1 MSKKTVRQLAE
12 IVKIPLDRLL
22 VQLKEAGLP
31 ATKPEDEISED
42 EKAKLL
48 AHLRQRHG
56 NTDAENSP
64 NRVVLKRR
72 KVSELKQASVPG
84 TATKTISVE
93 VRKEKTYIKREQ
105 PVVKTS
111 VVKTTPTVVEAV
123 IEKIVVVETPT
134 VEISMPAVEV
144 SKIVEVETAPIVKIA
159 AVAADKPHK
168 EHRPKK
174 PVIVDDFELEEPE
187 VVLEAKFAVAIKD
200 DKKSKSDKPAKPKE
214 IDEARKQQLEKEQRL
229 EDSINRTAERVR
241 ANAAAKLNPPA
252 QRPRHANSGT
262 PNNNNASRT
271 NNNGNNNGNTN
282 TPRPNNGNNTPRTN
296 NNAPRPAN
304 NSAVAPSANTVTP
317 RPANTNAPARVNA
330 PPRGTNNAPP
340 RGNNNAG
347 VRGNNNA
354 GGGAGSSA
362 NSNRGNN
369 DSGRENNNRNK
380 KKGKGAKQ
388 PSRNVIQNDSKHQFE
403 MPVAQMVY
411 EVTVPEMISVADL
424 ANKMNVKAALAI
436 KHLMKLGIMA
446 TINQTIDQDTAAIL
460 VEDMG
465 HTPIMQSD
473 DDFEREMLA
482 EVTEDDTHPELPRA
496 PIVTIMGHVDHGK
509 TSLLDYIRKTRVA
522 AGEAGGI
529 TQHIGAYQVKTD
541 HGSVT
546 FLDTPGHA
554 AFTAMRARGADVT
567 DVVIIV
573 VAADDGVMPQ
583 TKEAVEHARAAKVP
597 IIVALNK
604 MDKPG
609 ANPDKVMQELSVLN
623 VLAEEWGGDV
633 QFLKISAK
641 TGEGVDDLIESLIVQ
656 TEILELKAPVAGA
669 ASGIVI
675 ESRLDRG
682 RGAVATILVQRGT
695 LENGQMVLC
704 GHEYGRVRA
713 MFNENGKAIKTAG
726 PCEPVEILGL
736 SGTPN
741 AGDEFLVVQNERVA
755 KELAKHREDR
765 KRLKRHAEQ
774 ATSLEDVFNRMK
786 AGEQASLN
794 LVLKTDVQGSLE
806 ALRSSLLELSNDEVE
821 VKVVYGGVGGI
832 NEGDVNLALASGAIL
847 MGFNVRA
854 DATSR
859 RMIEERGVDLHYY
872 SIIYEAI
879 DEVKKSISGMLAPE
893 IKEQFMG
900 LAEVRSVFKSPK
912 LGAIAGCMVL
922 DGTVKRNLPIR
933 VLRDNVVVYEGVLE
947 SLRHYKD
954 DVAEVKM
961 GMECGIGVKNYND
974 VRAGD
979 QIEVFERI
987 EVRREL

>member
-1 MSKKTVRQLAE
+1 MSKKTVRQLAD
-12 IVKIPLDRLL
+12 IVKIPLERLL
-22 VQLKEAGLP
+22 VQLKEAGVN
-31 ATKPEDEISED
+31 ATKAEDEISED
-42 EKAKLL
+42 EKTKLL
-48 AHLRQRHG
+48 AHLRSRHG
-56 NTDAENSP
+56 KASSDTENTP
-64 NRVVLKRR
+64 NRVTLKRR
-72 KVSELKQASVPG
+72 KVTELKQASVPG
-84 TATKTISVE
+84 SATKTISIE

-105 PVVKTS
+105 PVVEKMVGNPVEKTE
-111 VVKTTPTVVEAV
+111 VKVEPVVEKLVAEKPFEKAATV
-123 IEKIVVVETPT
+123 ETKSVEEKVTPIVEAKVVEEKITPVVETKP
-134 VEISMPAVEV
+134 V
-144 SKIVEVETAPIVKIA
+144 STTEKT
-159 AVAADKPHK
+159 HK
-168 EHRPKK
+168 DHKPKK
-174 PVIVDDFELEEPE
+174 PVVIDDDFEEEPE
-187 VVLEAKFAVAIKD
+187 VVLEAKFAVAIKE
-200 DKKSKSDKPAKPKE
+200 DKKAKSDKPVKTKE
-214 IDEARKQQLEKEQRL
+214 VDEARKQQLEKELRV
-229 EDSINRTAERVR
+229 EESIRRTADKVR
-241 ANAAAKLNPPA
+241 ANAAAKQNPPA
-252 QRPRHANSGT
+252 QQQRSRNTSSAPAS
-262 PNNNNASRT
+262 NNAQ
-271 NNNGNNNGNTN
+271 
-282 TPRPNNGNNTPRTN
+282 RPNN
-296 NNAPRPAN
+296 A
-304 NSAVAPSANTVTP
+304 APSANTNAA
-317 RPANTNAPARVNA
+317 RPAANANAPARVNA
-330 PPRGTNNAPP
+330 PPRGANNAPP
-340 RGNNNAG
+340 RGNNQG

-354 GGGAGSSA
+354 GGGAGNSA
-362 NSNRGNN
+362 NSNRGNDGN
-369 DSGRENNNRNK
+369 RENNRNGKNK
-380 KKGKGAKQ
+380 KKGASSKQ
-388 PSRNVIQNDSKHQFE
+388 APRFVANDGKHQFE
-403 MPVAQMVY
+403 MPVAPIIY
-411 EVTVPEMISVADL
+411 EVTIPEMISVADL

-460 VEDMG
+460 VEEMG

-473 DDFEREMLA
+473 DDFEKEMLA
-482 EVTEDDTHPELPRA
+482 EVTEDGNHQELPRA

-583 TKEAVEHARAAKVP
+583 TKEAIEHARAANVP
-597 IIVALNK
+597 IIVAMNK
-604 MDKPG
+604 MDKEG

-641 TGEGVDDLIESLIVQ
+641 TGQGVDELIESLIVQ

-675 ESRLDRG
+675 ESRLDKG

-713 MFNENGKAIKTAG
+713 MFNENGKAIKSAG

-755 KELAKHREDR
+755 KDLAKHREDR

-774 ATSLEDVFNRMK
+774 ATSLDDVFNRMK
-786 AGEQASLN
+786 AGEQATVN

-806 ALRSSLLELSNDEVE
+806 ALRASLLDLSNDEVE

-832 NEGDVNLALASGAIL
+832 NEGDVNLAIASGAIL

-879 DEVKKSISGMLAPE
+879 DEVKKSISGLLAPE

-900 LAEVRSVFKSPK
+900 LAEVRDVFKSPK
-912 LGAIAGCMVL
+912 FGAVAGCMVL
-922 DGTVKRNLPIR
+922 DGVVKRNLPIR
-933 VLRDNVVVYEGVLE
+933 VLRDNVVVFEGALE
-947 SLRHYKD
+947 SLRRFKD